1 MKPINSTLLLGI
13 FLFVTYS
20 SCERANT
27 IPQENEKVI
36 EVQTGKET
44 TIRFNDNTYV
54 FTLKSVDDARV
65 PDCNLHYG
73 SLLPAKL
80 SIEVNK
86 QTYNYEFFSCKLDE
100 EFSWTELN
108 NRPESIKETKTINDH
123 TEFRVSKVST
133 TNQKDL
139 GASIRIIVR
148 NK

>member
-1 MKPINSTLLLGI
+1 MKKLLKFKLAKRPPYDST
-13 FLFVTYS
+13 
-20 SCERANT
+20 T
-27 IPQENEKVI
+27 IPI
-36 EVQTGKET
+36 
-44 TIRFNDNTYV
+44 

-108 NRPESIKETKTINDH
+108 NRPESIKETKTINDL
-123 TEFRVSKVST
+123 RVQESFKH
-133 TNQKDL
+133 
-139 GASIRIIVR
+139 
-148 NK
+148 